1 MKTLPLGSKTLMEP
15 SSAFHTTKD
24 GTVLGA
30 LRTKITIILALDVI
44 VEAGRGKVR
53 SMEIMIIMRGDG
65 LGSQTMGNLKEETT
79 LALRSNWKVSVSI
92 YVLHNE

>member
-1 MKTLPLGSKTLMEP
+1 MTTLPLGSKTLLEP
-15 SSAFHTTKD
+15 SFAFHMTKD

-30 LRTKITIILALDVI
+30 LRTKMTIVLALGAI

>member
-1 MKTLPLGSKTLMEP
+1 MKTLPLGSKTLKEP

-30 LRTKITIILALDVI
+30 LRTKMTIVLALGVI
-44 VEAGRGKVR
+44 VGAGRGEVR
-53 SMEIMIIMRGDG
+53 SMEIMVIMEGDG